1 MNTLLTTPLFGGFLL
16 LILFACCFLLVHS
29 ILLIKIGWKYQTGN
43 AVQNAKKQPSEKTE
57 KPSEK
62 PRENTPTA
70 TPQSAPQPV
79 YYIVEKKRKK
89 PKSYYS
95 EPKEFR
101 FK

>member
-16 LILFACCFLLVHS
+16 LILFACCFLLVHF
-29 ILLIKIGWKYQTGN
+29 ILLIKIGWKYHTEN
-43 AVQNAKKQPSEKTE
+43 AVQNAKKQPIEKNE

-62 PRENTPTA
+62 PRENTPQA
-70 TPQSAPQPV
+70 TPNAPQPV

-89 PKSYYS
+89 TKSYYS